1 MQNYNNTSL
10 TPLKVITISYTFI
23 TIFLIILFFFGF
35 YENSKYFTWGIPVTL
50 FHKEI
55 DDNIE
60 FYTLLFLFFVNKIM
74 NTLITEVVYSWILNN
89 IHDPKSN
96 NTFYSKNISLSII
109 LLNSL
114 HLSINSMFSINGTNA
129 QISFLIAESFGNLLV
144 IFYINKRFIER
155 IENNKDNLNYQL
167 LSE

>member
-23 TIFLIILFFFGF
+23 SFFLTILFFFGF
-35 YENSKYFTWGIPVTL
+35 YNDSKYFTWGVPVTL

-55 DDNIE
+55 NNYTE
-60 FYTLLFLFFVNKIM
+60 FYTLLFLFFINKIM
-74 NTLITEVVYSWILNN
+74 NTLITEIVYSWILNN

-96 NTFYSKNISLSII
+96 NTFYSKNISLLII

-114 HLSINSMFSINGTNA
+114 HLSINSMFSIHGTNA
-129 QISFLIAESFGNLLV
+129 QISFLLAESMGNLLV
-144 IFYINKRFIER
+144 IFYINKKFIER
-155 IENNKDNLNYQL
+155 IENYQL
-167 LSE
+167 LSN